1 MNRTGWDASGRK
13 VGRKEGGCGRKSQL
27 QMPRQTGWDPSSRG
41 GPPGPHPCGPRFSGC
56 KPRKSDE
63 MASRPSCALAEA
75 AVGQSAPSGAGKEG
89 IWTSGDPS
97 SSIRSHDS
105 FLIAAR
111 RPRTIPPVQATPGC
125 VSRRPVP
132 LSATGLGPRPGFSTT
147 LWRRQ
152 GSVGRWEGAR
162 SSRAARALPHQPLPQ
177 AQRKLSA
184 WSPAR

>member
-125 VSRRPVP
+125 VSRWQVP
-132 LSATGLGPRPGFSTT
+132 LSVTGLGPRPAFPPHSGGDRAQWDGGKE
-147 LWRRQ
+147 LAHP
-152 GSVGRWEGAR
+152 GRP
-162 SSRAARALPHQPLPQ
+162 ALSPHQPLPQ
-177 AQRKLSA
+177 AQRKLST